1 MRQGWLAL
9 VVLAMCPIGRADDV
23 SVRLHWL
30 QSVSE
35 VAIVPESDALL
46 LKCANCPAA
55 PFPKALTVT
64 AVGELLKLDLDG
76 GTLGRI
82 EISGRYRLEIS
93 GDAPFSVSYP
103 LRITAHDG
111 HLQLVLRMPIE
122 EYVAGVLA
130 WESSHFQSEESLK
143 AMAVVVRTYAARFR
157 GRHQAEGFDFCDT
170 THCQGLRVSAVR
182 ERNREAAEATE
193 GELLWFQ
200 GEPARTYY
208 HRDCGGATEDAGRLW
223 PNSRAPYLR
232 GVQDTYCVAKGRVA
246 WSSEITRQ
254 ELEQALAAAGIVLPS
269 SWESFEVISRTP
281 SGRVERLRIIGRSS
295 ITLSAENFRLAIGRA
310 LGWERIRSDL
320 YEVRE
325 SGERLVFQGYGAG
338 HGVGLCQVG
347 AARMGELG
355 KRHIEILSFYFPG
368 TTLGVTAQGLRWQ
381 ALGSEHAEVLTLE
394 PKEDET
400 LLPLIEQIIRDAEH
414 QTGWRYAARPQV
426 RVYPSVAAFRNATGR
441 PGWVA
446 ASTRGRTIRLQ
457 PARVLRANGTL
468 TLTLLHE
475 LLHFLIESRAGA
487 GLPLWFREGLV
498 LALTQSGALVANSV
512 TPRRTQ
518 ELEGALRYAGTREE
532 MRKVYAE
539 AKVLVQSLIAE
550 YGQATVLGWV
560 ERGLPPEVRTRLD
573 SAR

>member
-1 MRQGWLAL
+1 MRRGWLAL
-9 VVLAMCPIGRADDV
+9 VVLAVCPIARADDV

-30 QSVSE
+30 QSVSQ

-55 PFPKALTVT
+55 PFPKSLTIT

-82 EISGRYRLEIS
+82 EISGCYRLEIS

-111 HLQLVLRMPIE
+111 HLQLVLRMLIE

-130 WESSHFQSEESLK
+130 GESSNFQSEESLK

-157 GRHQAEGFDFCDT
+157 GRHEAEGFDFCDT
-170 THCQGLRVSAVR
+170 THCQDLRVSAVR
-182 ERNREAAEATE
+182 ERYREAAEATE

-200 GEPARTYY
+200 GEPARTYH

-232 GVQDTYCVAKGRVA
+232 GVQDTYCVAKGRAA
-246 WSSEITRQ
+246 WSSEITRE
-254 ELEQALAAAGIVLPS
+254 ELEQALTAAGIVLPS
-269 SWESFEVISRTP
+269 LWESLEVSSRTP
-281 SGRVERLRIIGRSS
+281 SGRVERLRISGPSS
-295 ITLSAENFRLAIGRA
+295 ITLSAENLRLAIGRA

-320 YEVRE
+320 YEVH
-325 SGERLVFQGYGAG
+325 ERGGRFVFRGYGAG
-338 HGVGLCQVG
+338 HGVGLCQV
-347 AARMGELG
+347 
-355 KRHIEILSFYFPG
+355 
-368 TTLGVTAQGLRWQ
+368 GVTAQGLRWQ

-394 PKEDET
+394 RKEDEA
-400 LLPLIEQIIRDAEH
+400 LLPLIEQIMRDAEH

-426 RVYPSVAAFRNATGR
+426 RVYPSVATFRNATGR

-446 ASTRGRTIRLQ
+446 ASVRGRIIRLQ
-457 PARVLRANGTL
+457 PARILRANGTL
-468 TLTLLHE
+468 TLTLRHE

-498 LALTQSGALVANSV
+498 LALTQSGASV
-512 TPRRTQ
+512 VDSLTPRRTE
-518 ELEGALRYAGTREE
+518 ELEGALRYPGTREE

-539 AKVLVQSLIAE
+539 AKAQAQSLIAE

-560 ERGLPPEVRTRLD
+560 ERGLPAELRTRLD
-573 SAR
+573 GAR